1 MFDLG
6 TYTAFHTILSLIAL
20 VVGIVVVADLLSPKV
35 RRSLTVL
42 FLITAIA
49 TSVTGFG
56 FPFHG
61 ILPSHILAVIA
72 LIVLAVAL
80 YALYSAHLHGVWRSV
95 YAVAI
100 VASLYFLVFVGIA
113 QAFGKIPLL
122 HVLAPNG
129 SEPPFAIAE
138 LVALVLFIAVGY
150 AAARSFRRAPRE
162 ALA

>member
-1 MFDLG
+1 MFDLA
-6 TYTAFHTILSLIAL
+6 TYTAFHTVLSLVAL
-20 VVGIVVVADLLSPKV
+20 LVGIVVVADLLRPKV
-35 RRSLTVL
+35 RRGLTVL

-61 ILPSHILAVIA
+61 ILPSHILGGIA

-80 YALYSAHLHGVWRSV
+80 YALYGAHQRGVWGPI
-95 YAVAI
+95 YAVTI
-100 VASLYFLVFVGIA
+100 VASLYFLFFVGIA
-113 QAFGKIPLL
+113 QAFGKMPFL

-129 SEPPFAIAE
+129 SEPPFAIAQ
-138 LVALVLFIAVGY
+138 LIALVLFIAVGY
-150 AAARSFRRAPRE
+150 AAVRSFRRAPSE

>member
-20 VVGIVVVADLLSPKV
+20 VVGIVVVADLLSPKI

-61 ILPSHILAVIA
+61 ILPSHILGVIA

-80 YALYSAHLHGVWRSV
+80 YAMYGAHLHGAWRPV

-113 QAFGKIPLL
+113 QAFSKIPFL

-129 SEPPFAIAE
+129 SEPPFAIAQ

-150 AAARSFRRAPRE
+150 AAARSFRRAPLE